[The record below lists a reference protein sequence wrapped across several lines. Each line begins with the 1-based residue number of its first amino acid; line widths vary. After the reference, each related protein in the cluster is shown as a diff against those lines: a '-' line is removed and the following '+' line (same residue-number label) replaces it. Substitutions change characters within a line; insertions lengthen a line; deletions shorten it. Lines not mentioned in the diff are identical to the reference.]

1 MNIELL
7 LVTLLSHII
16 FDFVLQFE
24 FIRNDRFPFC
34 KEDGRDIF
42 RKNILLKTIK
52 GNMIH
57 TFLHLVGLYII
68 LIITQYLK
76 NNPIYISFWMV
87 VIIGLIHFVIDETKS
102 VIYLF
107 RTSSKNNVWIFLLD
121 QVFHIVSISAIIY
134 KFSFAN
140 LLNVLKYKLINYP
153 NGFTLTE
160 KLLITVMVFF
170 ICTWAVGIF
179 IKIFVN
185 YIIGNKN
192 KLIND
197 DGLGKNIIDENGNII
212 KIALSEAKN
221 GGFIIGILER
231 ILILISIVINYPAM
245 IGFVLTA
252 KSVAR
257 LKKLSND
264 SFAEYFIIGTFIS
277 FMSALTGG
285 VIVRSLFLK

>member
-34 KEDGRDIF
+34 KEDGRDVF

-52 GNMIH
+52 GNLIH
-57 TFLHLVGLYII
+57 TFLHLIGLYTI
-68 LIITQYLK
+68 LGILQYLK

-87 VIIGLIHFVIDETKS
+87 VLIGVIHFVIDETKS
-102 VIYLF
+102 IIYLF

-134 KFSFAN
+134 NFRF
-140 LLNVLKYKLINYP
+140 LMLINVLKYKLINYP

-170 ICTWAVGIF
+170 VCTWAVGIF

-192 KLIND
+192 NLVTD

-285 VIVRSLFLK
+285 VIVKSLFLK